1 VNNAVQNDTGGQ
13 NNKKVLISPQ
23 LEKFFTLVGADPIKF
38 IDLLVE
44 ETVKLSASDVFF
56 EPRKEHVLVRARID
70 GLLYEIGKMNSETY
84 NHVNS
89 RIKVLSKLDPSE
101 KRKVQEGQFSVDKGG
116 VVINLRVEIAQS
128 ILGELI
134 VIRIHQKKTIVLD
147 ISELGL
153 GKNAYEKYKNI
164 VSQKSGL
171 VVVCGPTGCG
181 KTTTLYSTLSVLDK
195 DKSINIMTIEDPVEF
210 PLDGVNQMQVQEDIG
225 FSFADGLK
233 TLLRLSPD
241 VILVGE
247 IRDKET
253 AKIAI
258 ESGLTG
264 QLVLSTLHAEDSV
277 GALFRLL
284 DLGIES
290 YLLNSALVGV
300 VSQRLVRR
308 NCEACKISYHP
319 QQEEID
325 LFKNVLGEV
334 PSQLY
339 KSTGCAECQN
349 LGFKGR
355 VGIFEVLAVDSMA
368 RNLVRN
374 KANETELRTEL
385 NKAGLITLLKDG
397 LVKAANGLTT
407 ANEVLRNSLR
417 VV

>member
-1 VNNAVQNDTGGQ
+1 MNVAAQSLPND
-13 NNKKVLISPQ
+13 NDNKKVLVSSE

-38 IDLLVE
+38 IDLLIE
-44 ETVKLSASDVFF
+44 EVVKVSASDVFF

-89 RIKVLSKLDPSE
+89 RIKVLAKLDPSE
-101 KRKVQEGQFSVDKGG
+101 KRKVQEGQFSVDSGG
-116 VVINLRVEIAQS
+116 IVINLRVEIAQS

-134 VIRIHQKKTIVLD
+134 VIRIHQKKTIVLEM
-147 ISELGL
+147 SQLGL
-153 GKNAYEKYKNI
+153 GKEAYNKYKQI
-164 VSQKSGL
+164 VGQKSGL

-181 KTTTLYSTLSVLDK
+181 KTTTLYSTLSELDE

-210 PLDGVNQMQVQEDIG
+210 PLEGVNQMQVQEDIG
-225 FSFADGLK
+225 FTFAAGLK

-247 IRDKET
+247 VRDKET

-300 VSQRLVRR
+300 VAQRLVRR
-308 NCEACKISYHP
+308 NCDSCKTAYHP

-325 LFKNVLGEV
+325 IYTKVLGKV

-339 KSTGCAECQN
+339 KSAGCAGCQN

-355 VGIFEVLAVDSMA
+355 VGIFEVLAVDSVA

-374 KANETELRTEL
+374 KANESELRSEL
-385 NKAGLITLLKDG
+385 VRNGLVSLLRDG
-397 LVKAANGLTT
+397 LEKAANGLTT
-407 ANEVLRNSLR
+407 ADEVLRNSIRSL
-417 VV
+417 

>member
-1 VNNAVQNDTGGQ
+1 VDSSVQKTPKEKPS
-13 NNKKVLISPQ
+13 KKILISPE
-23 LEKFFTLVGADPIKF
+23 LEKFFTLVRSDPVKF
-38 IDLLVE
+38 IDLLIE

-56 EPRKEHVLVRARID
+56 EPRKEHVLVRTRVD
-70 GLLYEIGKMNSETY
+70 GLLYEVGKMNSETY

-89 RIKVLSKLDPSE
+89 RIKVLAKLDPSE
-101 KRKVQEGQFSVDKGG
+101 KRKVQEGQFSVDEQG

-128 ILGELI
+128 VLGELI

-147 ISELGL
+147 ILQLGL
-153 GKNAYEKYKNI
+153 DKSAYNKYKQI
-164 VSQKSGL
+164 ISQKSGL
-171 VVVCGPTGCG
+171 VIVCGPTGCG
-181 KTTTLYSTLSVLDK
+181 KTTTLYSTLSELDK

-210 PLDGVNQMQVQEDIG
+210 PLEGVNQMQVQENIG
-225 FSFADGLK
+225 FTFADGLR
-233 TLLRLSPD
+233 TILRLSPD

-300 VSQRLVRR
+300 VAQRLVRR
-308 NCEACKISYHP
+308 NCESCKMSYHP

-325 LFKNVLGEV
+325 LYSKALGRV
-334 PSQLY
+334 PGQLF
-339 KSTGCAECQN
+339 KSTGCEKCQN

-355 VGIFEVLAVDSMA
+355 FGIFEVLVVDSVV
-368 RNLVRN
+368 RTLVRN
-374 KANETELRTEL
+374 KTNESELRKEIIR
-385 NKAGLITLLKDG
+385 NGLVTFLKDG
-397 LVKAANGLTT
+397 LEKSAEGLTT